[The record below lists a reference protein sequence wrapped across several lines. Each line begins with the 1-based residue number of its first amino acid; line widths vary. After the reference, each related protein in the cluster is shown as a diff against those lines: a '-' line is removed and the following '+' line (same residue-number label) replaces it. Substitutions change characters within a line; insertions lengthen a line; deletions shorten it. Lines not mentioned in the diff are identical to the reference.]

1 MSRGKYIN
9 KFIKGKYDRI
19 EILLPKGQK
28 NILISLCSNLDI
40 SISEYIRT
48 LIANDLSGN
57 RSTLLSNDSVEMV
70 DISLLNKWQ
79 IPKKYRIMIKAAKYS
94 KENGYII
101 ELKDGYINNITNT
114 KIIHVRKLDELRL
127 AINKSKKI

>member
-1 MSRGKYIN
+1 
-9 KFIKGKYDRI
+9 
-19 EILLPKGQK
+19 
-28 NILISLCSNLDI
+28 
-40 SISEYIRT
+40 
-48 LIANDLSGN
+48 
-57 RSTLLSNDSVEMV
+57 
-70 DISLLNKWQ
+70 
-79 IPKKYRIMIKAAKYS
+79 MIKAAKYS